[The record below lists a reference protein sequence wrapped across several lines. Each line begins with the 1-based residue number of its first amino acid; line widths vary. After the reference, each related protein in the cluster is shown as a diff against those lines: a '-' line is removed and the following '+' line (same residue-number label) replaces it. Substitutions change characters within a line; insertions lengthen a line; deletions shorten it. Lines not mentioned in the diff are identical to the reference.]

1 MSLVTAL
8 ILIVLAMVA
17 FKILSGLIRT
27 LLIVGLVVLVLSA
40 LGVLPFHVFPYI
52 QHYAIQLYH
61 SKPVQSAQKSVQNYT
76 QNYAKNQL
84 ANVLQSQANALK
96 N

>member
-8 ILIVLAMVA
+8 ILIVLGVVA

-27 LLIVGLVVLVLSA
+27 VLIVALVVLVLSA
-40 LGVLPFHVFPYI
+40 LGVLPFHVFPFI
-52 QHYAIQLYH
+52 QHYTIQLYH
-61 SKPVQSAQKSVQNYT
+61 SKAVQSAQKSAQNWAQNYE
-76 QNYAKNQL
+76 KNQIV
-84 ANVLQSQANALK
+84 NTLQNQANALK